1 MATAKYTVYEIW
13 MRPKP
18 DGWGFSQPYELIK
31 WTADKTQADAIYS
44 HLKHIKERCVMVIK
58 RSVEAEVILGGVMPD
73 EQLSFHSKEL
83 FHKDAP
89 KREWKG

>member
-13 MRPKP
+13 MRDKP
-18 DGWGFSQPYELIK
+18 DCFNWFPKYEMVK
-31 WTADKTQADAIYS
+31 CTSDKAQADAIYS

-73 EQLSFHSKEL
+73 EQLSVHSKEL
-83 FHKDAP
+83 FHKDDP

>member
-13 MRPKP
+13 MRPV
-18 DGWGFSQPYELIK
+18 DIWWGFTKPYELIK
-31 WTADKTQADAIYS
+31 WTPDKVQAEAIYN

-73 EQLSFHSKEL
+73 DQLSFHSTEL
-83 FHKDAP
+83 FYKEDP
-89 KREWKG
+89 KHEWKG